1 MAEVE
6 IVKAQQEQSG
16 AKSFW
21 DSRKFAELMAYS
33 AVDAAQFC
41 IDCGIDTEINGINV
55 KDIVAGK
62 TPVVEEIT
70 TVIQELPVDEAI
82 VDEEVPLLT
91 KEDLQE
97 LLKANN
103 IKFSNLTGEKKLLD
117 IAKSNNLL

>member
-6 IVKAQQEQSG
+6 IVKAQQQQSG

-55 KDIVAGK
+55 NDIVAGK
-62 TPVVEEIT
+62 TQLEVKEDIEELSTI
-70 TVIQELPVDEAI
+70 
-82 VDEEVPLLT
+82 DEEVPLLT

-103 IKFSNLTGEKKLLD
+103 IKFSHLTGEKKLLE
-117 IAKSNNLL
+117 IAKSNNLLQ

>member
-6 IVKAQQEQSG
+6 IVKAQQEQTG

-33 AVDAAQFC
+33 AVEAAQFC

-62 TPVVEEIT
+62 TPVVEEVT
-70 TVIQELPVDEAI
+70 TVVQELPTEI
-82 VDEEVPLLT
+82 YEEVPLLS

-103 IKFSNLTGEKKLLD
+103 IKFSHLTGEKKLLE
-117 IAKSNNLL
+117 IAKLNNLL

>member
-62 TPVVEEIT
+62 TPTEETIITPTITEDIVEGT
-70 TVIQELPVDEAI
+70 
-82 VDEEVPLLT
+82 DEEVPLLT

-103 IKFSNLTGEKKLLD
+103 IKFSHLTGEKKLLD